1 MSEPAPP
8 PTDPPPDQSRQP
20 AAQLFLRALQVIA
33 SLAVL
38 GLLALLVWRVINSAP
53 SHLVDEVRAGTKPQA
68 PEFRLPVIWARDQ
81 TWPQPLRRSLRDAK
95 VDPRELRGYP
105 VVVNFWA
112 SWCGPC
118 KDEAPRFAASAREH
132 AGKVVFLAIDVQD
145 LESDARSFLER
156 FATPYVSVRDGG
168 GSTYDDYGLTGL
180 PETYWI
186 DARGRVVSHYAGEVS
201 RGRLEARIR
210 AATEGSQ

>member
-1 MSEPAPP
+1 
-8 PTDPPPDQSRQP
+8 
-20 AAQLFLRALQVIA
+20 
-33 SLAVL
+33 
-38 GLLALLVWRVINSAP
+38 
-53 SHLVDEVRAGTKPQA
+53 
-68 PEFRLPVIWARDQ
+68 
-81 TWPQPLRRSLRDAK
+81 LRDAK
-95 VDPRELRGYP
+95 VDPHELRGYP

-145 LESDARSFLER
+145 LKSDARSFLER
-156 FATPYVSVRDGG
+156 FDTPYVSVRDGG

-186 DARGRVVSHYAGEVS
+186 DAQGRVVSHYPGEVS
-201 RGRLEARIR
+201 RDRLEARIR
-210 AATEGSQ
+210 AATGGTR